1 MDVNDGRHFQNSLD
15 CNVEPPDWEAQLHQA
30 MTQAETAVL
39 AGRHSTGSIY
49 TGAAGAAY
57 ALLHL
62 ASCGLREPAAAA
74 AEALRRLPEAEAA
87 CDNRRAT
94 LLEGPAGCVALE
106 AWAQQLLG
114 DTAAASKSV
123 VRLGKLAACAR
134 DLPAQECEVLYGR
147 CGFLGAILLVRQ
159 RLGDAEL
166 LAAQAAEL
174 VAQVVAEGKR
184 AACDDWPLYFEW
196 HGTCYLGGAHGMC
209 GILLTL
215 LQLPAELALAGPDAA
230 QLVRATTERLLKCRF
245 KSGNL
250 SSSLGSRQDR
260 LVHWCHGSTGLVM
273 LLLRL
278 GTGPD
283 AEGYLALAKEAGE
296 VVWRRG
302 LLSTKGLGLCHGI
315 PGNGY
320 ALLALHRATG
330 DSLWLRRALHFA
342 VFAAKHESDLAPLAD
357 RPLSLFEG
365 LAGALCFWAE
375 ALRVASGQ
383 AGTSPGSGS
392 PGESS
397 DEFSLLKDAL
407 LQLLRVAADAEKL
420 VFGVATVP
428 PDRGQGQG
436 MASQALAMCIP
447 SCLSDTR
454 LHGDPDAMHE
464 LSRLAYSRG
473 AVVII
478 VRALNWLCPGPLGPA
493 LDQWIKE
500 AKEELSAEAAE
511 GADDPDVPEANVGGD
526 AESKS
531 SNAGIKE
538 DDKAK
543 EAYRTGDYAAAVK
556 AWTRSLSSVKYLLE
570 KDLYKHNPA
579 QEKEVEGME
588 LRLCLNLAQVHLKLS
603 EWGQAVTF
611 ADKALVRDARNA
623 KALYRKA
630 SALMELMSYSEAIEV
645 LGRLLEFEPSNSA
658 AVAMLAKANRS
669 ASLSEVRERR
679 QAKKIF
685 AGIERD
691 SRVPPT
697 EWEVFVDSVREA
709 VADCFGQLEG
719 KLGVRCP
726 CRRSRSRAP
735 GVDGDKKD

>member
-1 MDVNDGRHFQNSLD
+1 MFTIRSDLRRRLIG
-15 CNVEPPDWEAQLHQA
+15 
-30 MTQAETAVL
+30 VL
-39 AGRHSTGSIY
+39 AHVTLVSAYRPIGATGV
-49 TGAAGAAY
+49 AAHGNWISVRIVLSAQAF
-57 ALLHL
+57 LLHANL
-62 ASCGLREPAAAA
+62 SY
-74 AEALRRLPEAEAA
+74 RRI
-87 CDNRRAT
+87 
-94 LLEGPAGCVALE
+94 G
-106 AWAQQLLG
+106 
-114 DTAAASKSV
+114 S
-123 VRLGKLAACAR
+123 
-134 DLPAQECEVLYGR
+134 PAQ
-147 CGFLGAILLVRQ
+147 
-159 RLGDAEL
+159 
-166 LAAQAAEL
+166 
-174 VAQVVAEGKR
+174 
-184 AACDDWPLYFEW
+184 
-196 HGTCYLGGAHGMC
+196 
-209 GILLTL
+209 
-215 LQLPAELALAGPDAA
+215 
-230 QLVRATTERLLKCRF
+230 
-245 KSGNL
+245 
-250 SSSLGSRQDR
+250 
-260 LVHWCHGSTGLVM
+260 
-273 LLLRL
+273 
-278 GTGPD
+278 
-283 AEGYLALAKEAGE
+283 
-296 VVWRRG
+296 
-302 LLSTKGLGLCHGI
+302 
-315 PGNGY
+315 
-320 ALLALHRATG
+320 
-330 DSLWLRRALHFA
+330 
-342 VFAAKHESDLAPLAD
+342 
-357 RPLSLFEG
+357 
-365 LAGALCFWAE
+365 
-375 ALRVASGQ
+375 
-383 AGTSPGSGS
+383 
-392 PGESS
+392 
-397 DEFSLLKDAL
+397 
-407 LQLLRVAADAEKL
+407 
-420 VFGVATVP
+420 
-428 PDRGQGQG
+428 
-436 MASQALAMCIP
+436 
-447 SCLSDTR
+447 
-454 LHGDPDAMHE
+454 
-464 LSRLAYSRG
+464 
-473 AVVII
+473 
-478 VRALNWLCPGPLGPA
+478 
-493 LDQWIKE
+493 
-500 AKEELSAEAAE
+500 ELSAEAAE